1 MSTPFD
7 LRTEKR
13 SHPST
18 AIERRAVVSRR
29 LGTAAPFDNRA
40 PEDIGHMNA
49 SPRLCELRLA
59 PKKDQAIEASSS
71 TSITSNTLGIRALS
85 VVFMEHRCRLEKHA
99 AKILGSP
106 HSAEDV
112 VQDAYIKA
120 VETAA
125 TREIERPA
133 SYLYQIVRN
142 LAIDHYR
149 RAILESRYFTSEEE
163 GSEIVDSTGSPETI
177 VIERLQLRSLAAA
190 LADLPKRTQRAFELH
205 SIDGYTQRE
214 VAKQLN
220 VSPTLVN
227 FMIRDALKHCREA
240 TAQKECGS
248 CSDRSAD
255 R

>member
-1 MSTPFD
+1 
-7 LRTEKR
+7 
-13 SHPST
+13 
-18 AIERRAVVSRR
+18 
-29 LGTAAPFDNRA
+29 
-40 PEDIGHMNA
+40 MNA
-49 SPRLCELRLA
+49 SQRLHELRSA
-59 PKKDQAIEASSS
+59 PKKDRAVEASSS
-71 TSITSNTLGIRALS
+71 RSITSITSNTLRVRALS

-120 VETAA
+120 AETAA
-125 TREIERPA
+125 TTEIERPA

-149 RAILESRYFTSEEE
+149 RTILESRYFTSEEE
-163 GSEIVDSTGSPETI
+163 GSEIVDSTGTPETI